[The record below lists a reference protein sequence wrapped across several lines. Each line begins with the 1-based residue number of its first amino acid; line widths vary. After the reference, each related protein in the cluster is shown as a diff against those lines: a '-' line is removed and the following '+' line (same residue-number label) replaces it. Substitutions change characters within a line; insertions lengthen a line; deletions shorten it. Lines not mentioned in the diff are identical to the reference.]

1 MNLKSLL
8 PLILL
13 TLGNSE
19 ALEFSQPEWNNPS
32 QGGDS
37 VRLSNKKSKPVT
49 IEAIYVRDK
58 GFKISDEVALTVG
71 STRYYFMAEKT
82 KRAEWM
88 RLKTKDKR
96 KIRLKAKE
104 SLAVRGFEYGSK
116 LKAKPPAKMLSD
128 EYVLDLKLVEKGG
141 DSSIVKVSE
150 SSTKYYI
157 NGTADGGSASQE

>member
-8 PLILL
+8 LPLLL
-13 TLGNSE
+13 TLSNSE

-49 IEAIYVRDK
+49 VEAVYMRDK
-58 GFKISDEVALTVG
+58 GFKISNEVALTVG
-71 STRYYFMAEKT
+71 STRYYFTAEKA
-82 KRAEWM
+82 KRGEWM
-88 RLKTKDKR
+88 RLKTKEKR

-104 SLAVRGFEYGSK
+104 SLMVRGLEYGSR
-116 LKAKPPAKMLSD
+116 LKAKPSAKVVSD
-128 EYVLDLKLVEKGG
+128 EYVLDLKLVDNGG

-157 NGTADGGSASQE
+157 NGTADSGPAAQE